1 MTRDHYDSEQYR
13 RTAQRQIKVGILADR
28 DYTARQIA
36 TEIGCAVNTVY
47 NDLAAM
53 DMRARPE
60 RGPAVCGTTGGYQA
74 HRRRHE
80 TPCQP
85 CKTAASSADRR
96 RKAARAAKEATTQ

>member
-28 DYTARQIA
+28 NYTARQIA
-36 TEIGCAVNTVY
+36 AEIGCTINTVY

-53 DMRARPE
+53 EIRVRPA
-60 RGPAVCGTTGGYQA
+60 RGPAVCGTTGGYAA
-74 HRRRHE
+74 HRRRKE
-80 TPCQP
+80 PPCQP
-85 CKTAASSADRR
+85 CKTAASSAERR